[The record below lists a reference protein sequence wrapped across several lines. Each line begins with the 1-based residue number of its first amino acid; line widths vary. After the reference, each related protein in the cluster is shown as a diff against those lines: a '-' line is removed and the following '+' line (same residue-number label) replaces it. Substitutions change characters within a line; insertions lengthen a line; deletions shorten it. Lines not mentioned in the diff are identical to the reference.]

1 MGSPAD
7 TETEMM
13 KLVAFTLLLTG
24 ALSVPLKA
32 PEPYDCDDSKDN
44 CNIPDKALQ
53 LGLTTLVDLVVRA
66 GLADVLNG
74 PGPFTVVGPVNEA
87 FTPER
92 ISQEILDFILGN
104 NTALAEVLKYHV
116 TAGEIRRDDVTNNML
131 VPTLQGKTCRLN
143 KYMVGD
149 LEIITSNGIPITNG
163 DNEADNGIIQVMEF
177 MQYPPVGDVVDVALS
192 IPTLSTLVT
201 ALGIAELVETLKG
214 AGPFTIFAPTNEA
227 FAKID
232 NLDEILEDKELLTSI
247 LLHHV
252 VPDARYSISLGQANA
267 LETINGAA
275 LKVLYNE
282 EGELTIN
289 GAKVIPGTNDFS
301 GTNGIIHQVDTVL
314 LPPTANI
321 PEKALELGLTTLVD
335 LVTRAGLAPV
345 LSGPGPFSVL
355 GPVNEAFTA
364 DRFPQELL
372 DFILGNNTA
381 LAEVLKYHV
390 TDRIIRGVDVE
401 NNQLVPT
408 LNGKTVRLN
417 KYRVGDNEFTTANGS
432 PIIFPGD
439 EEATNGVIQMLD
451 YMVFPPVGDA
461 VDLAVSTPE
470 LGTLVTALGIAEL
483 VETLRGDGPFT
494 ILAPTNEAFAKID
507 NLAEILEDEELLTSI
522 LLYHVIG
529 DARYSVSMVD
539 GSTIQTLEGNAV
551 TISNP
556 NFRDI
561 TINGVSKVERKD
573 WTVTNGV
580 IQTIDTVL
588 LPPSINHWCYYSQCR
603 VLLTL

>member
-214 AGPFTIFAPTNEA
+214 AGPFTIFAPTNED

-335 LVTRAGLAPV
+335 LVTRAGLGGA
-345 LSGPGPFSVL
+345 LSGPGPLTVL
-355 GPVNEAFTA
+355 APVNEAFTPE
-364 DRFPQELL
+364 RFPQEVL
-372 DFILGNNTA
+372 DFILGNDTA

-390 TDRIIRGVDVE
+390 TASAIRGDDVT
-401 NNQLVPT
+401 NNMLVPS
-408 LNGKTVRLN
+408 LMGANVRLN
-417 KYRVGDNEFTTANGS
+417 RYMVGDSTGEIEMVTANGA
-432 PIIFPGD
+432 PIMNPDI
-439 EEATNGVIQMLD
+439 EATNGVIQGMD
-451 YMVFPPVGDA
+451 YMIYPPIGDA
-461 VDLAVSTPE
+461 VDAALSAPQFST
-470 LGTLVTALGIAEL
+470 LVIALVTAEL
-483 VETLRGDGPFT
+483 VDTLRGEGPFT

-507 NLAEILEDEELLTSI
+507 NLDEILEDKELLTSI

-529 DARYSVSMVD
+529 DARYSISMND
-539 GSTIQTLEGNAV
+539 GNSIQTLEGNAV

-556 NFRDI
+556 NFRDV

-588 LPPSINHWCYYSQCR
+588 LPPSM
-603 VLLTL
+603 